1 MLIVNSLN
9 PPNRYGNI
17 AVTRVLFIFE
27 KKCTM
32 SLVPRFPLSTTISH
46 QRNLMSSYVLVTKD
60 SNIGVSIDVHVLPL
74 THVKILDQW
83 SNKIGTIH
91 TF

>member
-32 SLVPRFPLSTTISH
+32 SLLSTLVINTTS
-46 QRNLMSSYVLVTKD
+46 LMFPQVDYSTLATQTLS
-60 SNIGVSIDVHVLPL
+60 
-74 THVKILDQW
+74 KIKSL
-83 SNKIGTIH
+83 
-91 TF
+91 

>member
-9 PPNRYGNI
+9 PPNRYGNN

-32 SLVPRFPLSTTISH
+32 SQPGMQKIFSPSIPLPP
-46 QRNLMSSYVLVTKD
+46 V
-60 SNIGVSIDVHVLPL
+60 GALPSKRMTFL
-74 THVKILDQW
+74 TELTRLPA
-83 SNKIGTIH
+83 GRE
-91 TF
+91 

>member
-17 AVTRVLFIFE
+17 AVTPVLFTFE

-32 SLVPRFPLSTTISH
+32 SLGLVDFWSFIH
-46 QRNLMSSYVLVTKD
+46 QCR
-60 SNIGVSIDVHVLPL
+60 
-74 THVKILDQW
+74 LD
-83 SNKIGTIH
+83 
-91 TF
+91 

>member
-32 SLVPRFPLSTTISH
+32 SQEHRVKKLT
-46 QRNLMSSYVLVTKD
+46 SYFKYLCTMPNGTRVVFKTNGQL
-60 SNIGVSIDVHVLPL
+60 LYAL
-74 THVKILDQW
+74 TSW
-83 SNKIGTIH
+83 C
-91 TF
+91 

>member
-32 SLVPRFPLSTTISH
+32 SLGPARARKNHRALAHNFAFI
-46 QRNLMSSYVLVTKD
+46 MY
-60 SNIGVSIDVHVLPL
+60 
-74 THVKILDQW
+74 
-83 SNKIGTIH
+83 
-91 TF
+91 

>member
-32 SLVPRFPLSTTISH
+32 SLVKSIIPPKS
-46 QRNLMSSYVLVTKD
+46 NLGTK
-60 SNIGVSIDVHVLPL
+60 SKSKYLLCTGIV
-74 THVKILDQW
+74 
-83 SNKIGTIH
+83 
-91 TF
+91 

>member
-32 SLVPRFPLSTTISH
+32 SLKKSNTETNSSISKRIGDTFRQRCESLNKNEFFKCYISNPRLLGYGKLKAVAS
-46 QRNLMSSYVLVTKD
+46 L
-60 SNIGVSIDVHVLPL
+60 
-74 THVKILDQW
+74 
-83 SNKIGTIH
+83 
-91 TF
+91 